1 MQYKTLDSLCKI
13 ASGGT
18 PSRSKKEYWDGG
30 DVPWIKIGN
39 IKSKVVSNADE
50 YITEAG
56 LSNSSAKLFK
66 KGTILYTI
74 FATLGEVGILDFDAC
89 TNQAIAGVSIEKPEE
104 ITADYLYYYLK
115 SKKAEVNKIGRG
127 VAQNNINLSIL
138 RKFLIPMR
146 TIEEQKTIVNSLNKI
161 ESIIEKQKQ
170 QLERLDNLIKARFVE
185 MFGAPGANPKGWN
198 EIKLGE
204 VCSLQNGYA
213 FKSSDYINK
222 SSVLNCRMSNIRP
235 DGGFDAEYHPKYLP
249 DEYWDKCSGYRLF
262 DGDVIIA
269 MTDMASDPK
278 ILGVPTIVS
287 TNGKKFLLNQRVGKL
302 SFLHDDRMNRIY
314 LMHSLGQ
321 KYIRKELAKSA
332 AGSTQI
338 NVGKPAILNINIYDP
353 PRSLQDQFATF
364 VAQVD
369 KSKFAVQKSLEKTQ
383 LLFDSLMQEY
393 FG

>member
-1 MQYKTLDSLCKI
+1 MQYRTLESLCKI

-56 LSNSSAKLFK
+56 LNNSSAKLFK

-127 VAQNNINLSIL
+127 IAQNNINLSIL

-146 TIEEQKTIVNSLNKI
+146 AIEEQKTIVNSLNKI

-170 QLERLDNLIKARFVE
+170 QLEQLNNLIKARFVE
-185 MFGAPGANPKGWN
+185 MFGDPSKGDKIKTDKRKIG
-198 EIKLGE
+198 EIATVTKLAGFE
-204 VCSLQNGYA
+204 
-213 FKSSDYINK
+213 FTKYINYQEEGDIIMLRG
-222 SSVLNCRMSNIRP
+222 LNCKNGHLVLDDIKWIDQAIS
-235 DGGFDAEYHPKYLP
+235 DALP
-249 DEYWDKCSGYRLF
+249 RSKLYKGDILMTYAGTI
-262 DGDVIIA
+262 GDVA
-269 MTDMASDPK
+269 MVDKDNTY
-278 ILGVPTIVS
+278 
-287 TNGKKFLLNQRVGKL
+287 
-302 SFLHDDRMNRIY
+302 H
-314 LMHSLGQ
+314 
-321 KYIRKELAKSA
+321 LAP
-332 AGSTQI
+332 
-338 NVGKPAILNINIYDP
+338 NVGKISINNTNEINPVFLTQLFLNTHDYIMSFASQVAQASINMQKIRDFDYYFP
-353 PRSLQDQFATF
+353 PIELQNQFATF
-364 VAQVD
+364 VTQVD
-369 KSKFAVQKSLEKTQ
+369 KSKFALQNSIIN
-383 LLFDSLMQEY
+383 LMNLWYNTNSMFCERTY
-393 FG
+393 GEA

>member
-1 MQYKTLDSLCKI
+1 MQYRTLESLCKI

-56 LSNSSAKLFK
+56 LNNSSAKLFK

-146 TIEEQKTIVNSLNKI
+146 AIEEQKTIVNSLNKI

-170 QLERLDNLIKARFVE
+170 QLEQLNNLIKARFVE
-185 MFGAPGANPKGWN
+185 MFGDFDLAPQCN
-198 EIKLGE
+198 EWIKLSKLGE
-204 VCSLQNGYA
+204 IVSGSTPKTGTAEYWDGDICWITPAELNSMSGIVYDSKKKITEAGRNSCSLRLMPINTVILSSRAPIGKVAILGKEMCCNQG
-213 FKSSDYINK
+213 FK
-222 SSVLNCRMSNIRP
+222 NIICN
-235 DGGFDAEYHPKYLP
+235 EKILPKYL
-249 DEYWDKCSGYRLF
+249 YYLL
-262 DGDVIIA
+262 A
-269 MTDMASDPK
+269 YNTDY
-278 ILGVPTIVS
+278 
-287 TNGKKFLLNQRVGKL
+287 LN
-302 SFLHDDRMNRIY
+302 
-314 LMHSLGQ
+314 SLG
-321 KYIRKELAKSA
+321 R
-332 AGSTQI
+332 G
-338 NVGKPAILNINIYDP
+338 
-353 PRSLQDQFATF
+353 ATF
-364 VAQVD
+364 KEISKKIVEDIRISLPSIEQQAKFITFSEQVD
-369 KSKFAVQKSLEKTQ
+369 KSKFALSNELAMGNFYIR
-383 LLFDSLMQEY
+383 LIHDCIMHGCIDL
-393 FG
+393 